1 MMNQGLNALVRF
13 SAPIVLGACL
23 AADAWAF
30 EEMLGDYEGKIR
42 NLSAYRGQVD
52 DVCRVT
58 VARSDLY
65 GGAVSFEI
73 RGAEKLLVEERRVTK
88 DYRPGVPEVSW
99 VTPGSPPQGPGEVVG
114 ATFRND
120 GSLMSLKLLLRY
132 AASHQ
137 VKFIVCGDLRRV
149 P

>member
-1 MMNQGLNALVRF
+1 MVNQVLNPLIRF
-13 SAPIVLGACL
+13 AAPIVLGACL
-23 AADAWAF
+23 AADASAF
-30 EEMLGDYEGKIR
+30 ETMLGDYEGKIR
-42 NLSAYRGQVD
+42 NLSAYRGKVG

-73 RGAEKLLVEERRVTK
+73 RGAEKLLVEERRVAK
-88 DYRPGVPEVSW
+88 DYRPGVPEASW
-99 VTPGSPPQGPGEVVG
+99 VTPGGTGRPGELVG
-114 ATFRND
+114 TTFRND
-120 GSLMSLKLLLRY
+120 GSLMGLKLLLKD